1 MTPSRA
7 RRAGTPA
14 ATLAQVKAL
23 ADPLRYR
30 VFENL
35 LAEPR
40 TAKQMAER
48 LGTHPTRLYHHF
60 RVLEKAGLIRPAGTR
75 QKRGTTEK
83 YFKAA
88 VDRIEARAE
97 SGGLPAALAGALFEG
112 VLGSTLADVRD
123 SGRSRPGD
131 GPAAAAP
138 YLKRYRIRA
147 TAEQAADI
155 QARLEELS
163 ALCERASASDADA
176 EFGVTLAF
184 HAIPDTATRRKR
196 R

>member
-1 MTPSRA
+1 MRRA
-7 RRAGTPA
+7 RPRGPA
-14 ATLAQVKAL
+14 SATATLAQVKAL

-35 LAEPR
+35 IAEPR
-40 TAKQMAER
+40 TAKQMAEH

-60 RVLEKAGLIRPAGTR
+60 RVLEKAGLIEAAGTR

-88 VDRIEARAE
+88 VDRIEAGAQ
-97 SGGLPAALAGALFEG
+97 SGGMHAALASALFEG
-112 VLGSTLADVRD
+112 VLGSTLADVQQTKSPR
-123 SGRSRPGD
+123 GNRSAHVPL
-131 GPAAAAP
+131 

-147 TAEQAADI
+147 TPEQAAEI
-155 QARLEELS
+155 QARLEALAE
-163 ALCERASASDADA
+163 LCERASAPGGGK

-184 HAIPDTATRRKR
+184 YETPNTAKRRKGR
-196 R
+196 

>member
-1 MTPSRA
+1 MSRDA
-7 RRAGTPA
+7 RRRPTPA
-14 ATLAQVKAL
+14 TATLAQVKAL

-40 TAKQMAER
+40 TAKQMAEH

-83 YFKAA
+83 YFKAT
-88 VDRIEARAE
+88 VERIEANARSAGM
-97 SGGLPAALAGALFEG
+97 SSPLAAALVQG
-112 VLGSTLADVRD
+112 VLGSTLADW
-123 SGRSRPGD
+123 PGKPSPAK
-131 GPAAAAP
+131 PAAQATTP
-138 YLKRYRIRA
+138 YLRRYRIRA
-147 TAEQAADI
+147 TPAQAARI
-155 QARLEELS
+155 RARLD
-163 ALCERASASDADA
+163 AIAGLCERVSAPEGAT

-184 HAIPDTATRRKR
+184 YEVAAAKTRGR
-196 R
+196 RR